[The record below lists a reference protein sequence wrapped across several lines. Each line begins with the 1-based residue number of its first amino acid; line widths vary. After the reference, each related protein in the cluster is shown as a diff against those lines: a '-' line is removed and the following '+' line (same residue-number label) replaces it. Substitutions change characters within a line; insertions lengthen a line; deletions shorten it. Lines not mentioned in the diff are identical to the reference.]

1 MKPPRYISGELFL
14 RGPIPLAWLAAAGQI
29 GGKAL
34 HVGVYLWHL
43 AGLNDDMTVKLFTG
57 KLRYIGVTRQAA
69 YLALAGLE
77 REGLIFVE
85 RRAGAHPLV
94 TLNRHHEVSET
105 ATATCSN
112 S

>member
-1 MKPPRYISGELFL
+1 
-14 RGPIPLAWLAAAGQI
+14 
-29 GGKAL
+29 
-34 HVGVYLWHL
+34 
-43 AGLNDDMTVKLFTG
+43 
-57 KLRYIGVTRQAA
+57 VTRQAA